1 MTNAYLGYSG
11 RNGQDG
17 QSGNAKAE
25 PVASG
30 AGAVIASHHGA
41 FGVKLSSGA
50 GWAKS

>member
-25 PVASG
+25 LVASG
-30 AGAVIASHHGA
+30 AGAVIASHHSA
-41 FGVKLSSGA
+41 LSQALLVAAS
-50 GWAKS
+50 W